1 MRRKWWIISGGRK
14 AKSSSY
20 GLKEVSIIIVC
31 RNSKDII
38 RRSIESALQ
47 SNPLEVIVVDG
58 NSTDGTR
65 EIIDEFQDEVKIL
78 TDPGKGVAM
87 ARQIGVDAA
96 MGKYIYF
103 LGCDNQIEPDSVLR
117 LKDYMIQHGWVYCG
131 MLTRIKDTSSYLGFC
146 NNERWKYK
154 FYEGER
160 RIVGTPFIV
169 ETRILREFPYNTN
182 LSFADDRDLCGR
194 ITSKGYKM
202 GYSDV
207 VCYEILDNSIAELK
221 RRYKIYG
228 ISDAEFHHTHKHE
241 WSPLQRI
248 ESILHPLRL
257 EFVLGLRKAKGLL
270 TKIML
275 IPYLTLITFYRYAGW
290 REHDK

>member
-1 MRRKWWIISGGRK
+1 M
-14 AKSSSY
+14 
-20 GLKEVSIIIVC
+20 KEVSIIIVC

-47 SNPLEVIVVDG
+47 SNPHEVIVVDG

-65 EIIDEFQDEVKIL
+65 EIVEEFKDEVKIL
-78 TDPGKGVAM
+78 SDPGRGVAM
-87 ARQIGVDAA
+87 ARQIGAGAA
-96 MGKYIYF
+96 TGKYIFF
-103 LGCDNQIEPDSVLR
+103 LGCDNQIEPNSILR

-160 RIVGTPFIV
+160 GIVGTPFIV
-169 ETRILREFPYNTN
+169 EARILREFPYNTN
-182 LSFADDRDLCGR
+182 LGFADDRDLCER

-207 VCYEILDNSIAELK
+207 VCYEILDNSIAELT
-221 RRYKIYG
+221 RRYKMYG
-228 ISDAEFHHTHKHE
+228 ISDAEYHCTHKQE
-241 WSPLQRI
+241 WSSSQRFK
-248 ESILHPLRL
+248 SLLHPIRV
-257 EFVLGLRKAKGLL
+257 EFALGLRKAKGVL
-270 TKIML
+270 TKIKL
-275 IPYLTLITFYRYAGW
+275 IPYLTMITYYRYVGW
-290 REHDK
+290 CEHSK

>member
-1 MRRKWWIISGGRK
+1 M
-14 AKSSSY
+14 
-20 GLKEVSIIIVC
+20 KEVSIVIVC

-38 RRSIESALQ
+38 RPSIESALR
-47 SNPLEVIVVDG
+47 SNPYEVIVVDG

-65 EIIDEFQDEVKIL
+65 EIVEEFKDEVKIQ

-96 MGKYIYF
+96 LGKYIFF
-103 LGCDNQIEPDSVLR
+103 LGCDNQIETDSILR
-117 LKDYMIQHGWVYCG
+117 LKEYMIQHNWVYCG

-169 ETRILREFPYNTN
+169 EARILREFPYNTN
-182 LSFADDRDLCGR
+182 LRFADDRDLCER
-194 ITSKGYKM
+194 ITNKGYKM

-207 VCYEILDNSIAELK
+207 VCYEILDNSLSELR
-221 RRYKIYG
+221 RRYKMYG
-228 ISDAEFHHTHKHE
+228 ISDEEFHHTHKLE
-241 WSPLQRI
+241 WSYFQRI
-248 ESILHPLRL
+248 KSMLHPLRV

-270 TKIML
+270 TKLKL
-275 IPYLTLITFYRYAGW
+275 IPYLALITHYRYVGW
-290 REHDK
+290 FGHRNK

>member
-1 MRRKWWIISGGRK
+1 MRKKLWNTRGGRK
-14 AKSSSY
+14 TRSRNY

-31 RNSKDII
+31 RNSKEII
-38 RRSIESALQ
+38 RRSIESALL

-65 EIIDEFQDEVKIL
+65 EIVEEFKDEIKIL

-96 MGKYIYF
+96 IGKYIF
-103 LGCDNQIEPDSVLR
+103 FMGCDNQIEPDSILR
-117 LKDYMIQHGWVYCG
+117 LKEYMIHHNWVYCG

-169 ETRILREFPYNTN
+169 ETRILREFPYNTD
-182 LSFADDRDLCGR
+182 LMFADDRDLCER
-194 ITSKGYKM
+194 ITGNGYKM

-207 VCYEILDNSIAELK
+207 ICYEILDNSIAELK
-221 RRYKIYG
+221 RRYKMYG
-228 ISDAEFHHTHKHE
+228 ISDAEYHCTHKQE
-241 WSPLQRI
+241 WSFVQRCK
-248 ESILHPLRL
+248 SLLHPIRV
-257 EFVLGLRKAKGLL
+257 EFALGLRKAKGVL
-270 TKIML
+270 TKLKL
-275 IPYLTLITFYRYAGW
+275 IPYLTMITYFRYMGW
-290 REHDK
+290 CEHNK